1 MKKVFLVCL
10 FVILPI
16 VLFGTIAVAVVIKSG
31 NKNAYATSLDSTLDN
46 LTMEVGDSYTF
57 SKNEFIIQPVD
68 CTQNVVINTNDCNV
82 VDVNSTSGKIVAK
95 NLGTAVI
102 TAKIKSSETENC
114 STQIVIYVVKDS
126 ISADQ
131 KAHQTKQYTFSYA
144 DSFKKIEF
152 RYEDESKDFKDAS
165 SGKILSYNV
174 LSGGDVATIEVDCNC
189 LTLIF
194 NKCGFIKIEV
204 CTKYVVYTLKIN
216 IE

>member
-1 MKKVFLVCL
+1 MKKVFLICL

-16 VLFGTIAVAVVIKSG
+16 VAFGTIAVAFVVKG
-31 NKNAYATSLDSTLDN
+31 DNKNTYATSLDSTLDN

-57 SKNEFIIQPVD
+57 GKNEFIIQPTN
-68 CTQNVVINTNDCNV
+68 CTEHVVINTNDCNV

-114 STQIVIYVVKDS
+114 STQIIIYVVKDS
-126 ISADQ
+126 VSADQ
-131 KAHQTKQYTFSYA
+131 KLHQTKQYTFNYA
-144 DSFKKIEF
+144 NGPQKIEF
-152 RYEDESKDFKDAS
+152 RCEDESEDSKTAGA
-165 SGKILSYNV
+165 GKILNYSI
-174 LSGGDVATIEVDCNC
+174 LSGEDVALVEVEWNC
-189 LTLIF
+189 LTLRF

-204 CTKYVVYTLKIN
+204 CTKYAVYTLNIN